1 MSLRGS
7 EQNLCDPKH
16 MKIALLRR
24 GSIRRVMMIMWASL
38 IPMHQAMK
46 IPNSKAAFDK
56 SSDKPEKLPA
66 WQVEEVKSLK
76 EVIERHKKEG
86 NTVHPRG
93 PVALRG
99 DLVQDDPG
107 SYAVFNERGRSAS
120 QMTSTISMRRTS
132 K

>member
-1 MSLRGS
+1 
-7 EQNLCDPKH
+7 
-16 MKIALLRR
+16 
-24 GSIRRVMMIMWASL
+24 
-38 IPMHQAMK
+38 MK
-46 IPNSKAAFDK
+46 IPSAKAAFDK
-56 SSDKPEKLPA
+56 RSDKPEKLPA

-86 NTVHPRG
+86 KTVHPKGR
-93 PVALRG
+93 VALRG
-99 DLVQDDPG
+99 DVVKDDSG